1 MLCYLDVL
9 AADRGMPV
17 AITHPDATISV
28 VAGLG
33 DPQAARVWLLQA
45 LTGRRASEI
54 LMLDFDPLTAI
65 PGQER
70 PTDSDDPDA
79 FVSKLRVASHGVV

>member
-9 AADRGMPV
+9 AADLGAPV
-17 AITHPDATISV
+17 VITHPDATISV

-45 LTGRRASEI
+45 LTGRRAFRRS
-54 LMLDFDPLTAI
+54 
-65 PGQER
+65 
-70 PTDSDDPDA
+70 
-79 FVSKLRVASHGVV
+79 